1 MGVIT
6 VRLNEEVVNELDDVA
21 KETGRSRGNVIKRAI
36 NFYLQEFA
44 DLDIAVSRRR
54 REKSQGLDAET
65 VWKNLE
71 ESEKLKRPRTKSRGI
86 VVNGKSGFRKN
97 VQNQVPT
104 KRPKRPKVLGRK
116 SA

>member
-1 MGVIT
+1 MAIIT
-6 VRLNEEVVNELDDVA
+6 VRLPEEVVNELDDVA
-21 KETGRSRGNVIKRAI
+21 KETERSRGNIIKRAI

-54 REKSQGLDAET
+54 REKSQALDAET

-71 ESEKLKRPRTKSRGI
+71 EPEKLKRPRTKSRGI
-86 VVNGKSGFRKN
+86 VVNGKSGFRKR

-104 KRPKRPKVLGRK
+104 KRPKRPKELRSK